1 MFDEIISAARR
12 SPGIEFESSLRLQVG
27 TQIHISASYLN
38 LARIFVVAVSSGA
51 SRHEQIEVNS
61 KEATNMEGS
70 LKHFFSRCQN
80 PRIDHHNLGS
90 PNHRKSK
97 PGLTFSTRGFCD
109 LVSTLRPLLQASCV
123 TRPNQLRPVFL
134 NRRRLPYI
142 GLRRF
147 RIAADGCR

>member
-1 MFDEIISAARR
+1 MIDEIIRAARR

-70 LKHFFSRCQN
+70 LITLLFKLPESSHK
-80 PRIDHHNLGS
+80 S
-90 PNHRKSK
+90 PKSWR
-97 PGLTFSTRGFCD
+97 S
-109 LVSTLRPLLQASCV
+109 
-123 TRPNQLRPVFL
+123 
-134 NRRRLPYI
+134 
-142 GLRRF
+142 
-147 RIAADGCR
+147 